1 MCLGV
6 SWLQFLVVSFGMSSR
21 SLNLIF
27 GIGCAW
33 LVEVEFSL
41 SCREC
46 VGGSRGVYLDRECF
60 SQFSLVCYRIPE
72 GVGVRWW
79 RRWISP
85 SCRGRGV
92 EGRKVYL
99 V

>member
-60 SQFSLVCYRIPE
+60 SQFSLVCYRTRL
-72 GVGVRWW
+72 VRYAPQTVPAAS
-79 RRWISP
+79 RLQCCGCKYVSD
-85 SCRGRGV
+85 
-92 EGRKVYL
+92 RKIF
-99 V
+99 